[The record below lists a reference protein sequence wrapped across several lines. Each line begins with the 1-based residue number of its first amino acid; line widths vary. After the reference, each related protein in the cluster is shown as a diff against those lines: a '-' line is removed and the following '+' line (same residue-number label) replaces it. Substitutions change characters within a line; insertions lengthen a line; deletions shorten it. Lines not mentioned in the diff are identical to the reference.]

1 MTNKQGYNDRLDESL
16 GARNKGKKTQSMASR
31 RKESKGTEKA
41 TGNRAYAAVSTMDS
55 SRKTPKANSKRV
67 VNLGAGGPV
76 TRSSGKSANSS
87 NTNEHKL
94 IAMGIKVPQ
103 GTTPVRLRGGGG
115 VASKKMKSGTGPV
128 RMRGGGMAA
137 SKKMKS
143 GTGPVRMRGGGMVAS
158 KKMKRGKGPRGTA

>member
-1 MTNKQGYNDRLDESL
+1 MARKTQGYNARLDESM
-16 GARNKGKKTQSMASR
+16 GSRNGKKKQSESSR
-31 RKESKGTEKA
+31 RNESEGMEASMGRRKF
-41 TGNRAYAAVSTMDS
+41 AAVSTMD
-55 SRKTPKANSKRV
+55 KTGKTKPKRV

-103 GTTPVRLRGGGG
+103 GTTPVRMRGGGMA
-115 VASKKMKSGTGPV
+115 ASKKMKSGTGPV

>member
-16 GARNKGKKTQSMASR
+16 GARNRGKKTQSMASR

-41 TGNRAYAAVSTMDS
+41 SGNRAYAAVSTMDS
-55 SRKTPKANSKRV
+55 SRKTSKAKPQRV

-103 GTTPVRLRGGGG
+103 GTTPVR
-115 VASKKMKSGTGPV
+115 
-128 RMRGGGMAA
+128 MRGGGMAA

-158 KKMKRGKGPRGTA
+158 KKMKRGKGPRGRA